1 MQTVSIK
8 EEAKRLI
15 DSLPSNSTWSDVMY
29 EIYVRHEIEKGI
41 EDLDAGHFKSH
52 EDVKKLFHPPQ

>member
-15 DSLPSNSTWSDVMY
+15 DSLPANSTWSDLMY
-29 EIYVRHEIEKGI
+29 EIYVRREIEAGI
-41 EDLDAGHFKSH
+41 DDLDAGRFKLH
-52 EDVKKLFHPPQ
+52 EDVKKLFHTPQ